1 MVTEFENRPGSGAIG
16 TVDGTEVRVGRR
28 DLFDHVPEAV
38 ELAAAEIEAMG
49 RVAVLVGRD
58 SMAEAVITVDDRLRD
73 SAPAA
78 VTALK
83 SLGLDTVLL
92 TGDHPR
98 RAQAAGDELG
108 IDRVVPGVG
117 PDGKAADIGIAMGTG
132 TDVAAEAAD
141 LTIMTSDL
149 GAVADAIALSRR
161 TMNTIRGNLFWAF
174 VYNTAAIPLAAAGIL
189 EPIYAAAAMVASSL
203 FVVTNSLRLHRFNRS

>member
-1 MVTEFENRPGSGAIG
+1 
-16 TVDGTEVRVGRR
+16 
-28 DLFDHVPEAV
+28 
-38 ELAAAEIEAMG
+38 MG
-49 RVAVLVGRD
+49 RVAVLAGRE
-58 SMAEAVITVDDRLRD
+58 SVAEAVITVDDRLRD

-78 VTALK
+78 VAALK

-92 TGDHPR
+92 TGDHPL

-108 IDRVVPGVG
+108 IDRVVAGVG
-117 PDGKAADIGIAMGTG
+117 PDGKAAEVARLQAEGCRVAMVGDGINDAPALSQADIGIAIGTG
-132 TDVAAEAAD
+132 ADVAAEAAD
-141 LTIMTSDL
+141 LTIMSSDL
-149 GAVADAIALSRR
+149 RSVADAIALSRR

-203 FVVTNSLRLHRFNRS
+203 FVVTNSQRLRRFNRA